1 MVLEGMVVHIN
12 FIYMRFLEYLY
23 YKFYRF
29 QVWMG
34 NDDIAVFTAALMIAF
49 ISVLYYFAVFFMKI
63 IFIPDIFLI
72 PDSLFMFFSIIIL
85 IGFLVILYMKF
96 FYKNRYKK
104 VIEDNRLKESNNL
117 LAILFPLI
125 AFILLVSGMFI
136 KMLQNQGK
144 L

>member
-1 MVLEGMVVHIN
+1 MQPMGLVDMVVHIN
-12 FIYMRFLEYLY
+12 FMYMRFLEYLY

-29 QVWMG
+29 QVWVG

-49 ISVLYYFAVFFMKI
+49 ISVLYYFAIFFMKI
-63 IFIPDIFLI
+63 IFIPDILLI
-72 PDSLFMFFSIIIL
+72 PDSLFILFSIIIL
-85 IGFLVILYMKF
+85 IGFLVILYVKF

-125 AFILLVSGMFI
+125 AFIYLFRGCL
-136 KMLQNQGK
+136 
-144 L
+144 